1 MSKTIKCPTCGK
13 PSVFEPSN
21 KFRPFCSERCQ
32 LLDLGRWADEKYSVP
47 GESVDPH
54 TEVMKIQIAA
64 KTTAIP
70 PPRRYCIKRKSN
82 AQK

>member
-54 TEVMKIQIAA
+54 TEVNEN
-64 KTTAIP
+64 P
-70 PPRRYCIKRKSN
+70 NRGEDDGDSSSSPVLH
-82 AQK
+82 